1 LELRNYQEKTVE
13 MVRDEIRKGNKRILI
28 ALPTGAGKTHV
39 LSDIAKKAVTKE
51 NTVLALMHRRQ
62 LVTQMVDSFAENE
75 IEADIIMSGIESRLE
90 SKVQVGTVQTYLRR
104 LQLDAIEYNRFFI
117 NAAIVMIDEAHH
129 TLSKSYQ
136 QILKHYENK
145 VIIGVTATPVLS
157 SGIGMGTFF
166 QVIVCPVSVQS
177 LVDSGHLVPGRYY
190 GPSTPDLS
198 KVKIVMGDYHKT
210 ELNKVMNQP
219 KLIGDVVQ
227 NWLKLAE
234 NRQTMVF
241 AVKVNHSKALCEEF
255 NRMGIP
261 AEHLDAHD
269 EDEVRTGSLDRF
281 RSCETRILCNV
292 GLYTEGTD
300 IPEIQCIILARPTKS
315 LGFHLQM
322 VGRGARPSPGKK
334 DFMILDHGGNIERL
348 GFYEEE
354 IEWTLDG
361 KGLGYKK
368 KREYKK
374 EKKPFT
380 CEMCSCVHTGKRCPE
395 CGWEIKGYG
404 KKIEALEAEL
414 VELGKNKK
422 PKASMQEKQLFYGM
436 LEHYRQKKG
445 YKKGWSFYKFK
456 EKFQCNPAP
465 VIQRSFSTEPDEKFL
480 NWIMYMNIRSAKR
493 RQNDAALK
501 PIMNEMIGDVC
512 DSTLTELRKAQEADG
527 RESIK
532 SLESKS
538 EQGNI
543 NLALFAEAGTGS
555 GSQIKMDLGDGTAT
569 NVSRMPGTDSVW

>member
-1 LELRNYQEKTVE
+1 VILREYQEKTVE

-39 LSDIAKKAVTKE
+39 LSDIAKKAQTKE

-62 LVTQMVDSFAENE
+62 LVTQMVDSFAENG
-75 IEADIIMSGIESRLE
+75 IEADIIMAGIESRLE
-90 SKVQVGTVQTYLRR
+90 SKIQVGTVQTYLRR

-117 NAAIVMIDEAHH
+117 NAVIVMIDEAHH
-129 TLSKSYQ
+129 ALSKSYQ
-136 QILKHYENK
+136 QILKYYENK
-145 VIIGVTATPVLS
+145 IIIGVTATPVLS

-166 QVIVCPVSVQS
+166 QAIICPVSVQG
-177 LVDSGHLVPGRYY
+177 LVDDGYLVPSVCY

-227 NWLKLAE
+227 NWLKLAD

-269 EDEVRTGSLDRF
+269 IDEDRSDVLGRF
-281 RSCETRILCNV
+281 RSEETKVLCNV

-300 IPEIQCIILARPTKS
+300 IPEIRCIVLARPTKS

-348 GFYEEE
+348 GFYEEDV
-354 IEWTLDG
+354 EWSLDG
-361 KGLGYKK
+361 KNLGYKK
-368 KREYKK
+368 KAEYKK
-374 EKKPFT
+374 EKKPFI
-380 CEMCSCVHTGKRCPE
+380 CEMCSCVHTGKRCPQ
-395 CGWEIKGYG
+395 CGFEVVGYG

-414 VELGKNKK
+414 VELGKTKR
-422 PKASMQEKQLFYGM
+422 PKATLEEKRRFLGM
-436 LEHYRQKKG
+436 LDYERKKRG
-445 YKKGWSFYKFK
+445 YKVGWANHKYKNYFGVW
-456 EKFQCNPAP
+456 PRGMDDVTP
-465 VIQRSFSTEPDEKFL
+465 VQPDESFR
-480 NWIMYMNIRSAKR
+480 NWMTYERIKWAKSME
-493 RQNDAALK
+493 NPK
-501 PIMNEMIGDVC
+501 NH
-512 DSTLTELRKAQEADG
+512 
-527 RESIK
+527 
-532 SLESKS
+532 
-538 EQGNI
+538 
-543 NLALFAEAGTGS
+543 
-555 GSQIKMDLGDGTAT
+555 
-569 NVSRMPGTDSVW
+569 

>member
-1 LELRNYQEKTVE
+1 MELRNYQEKTVE

-39 LSDIAKKAVTKE
+39 LSDIAKKAQTKE

-62 LVTQMVDSFAENE
+62 LVTQMVDSFAENG
-75 IEADIIMSGIESRLE
+75 IEADIIMSGIESRLK

-104 LQLDAIEYNRFFI
+104 LNLDALEYNRFFI
-117 NAAIVMIDEAHH
+117 DASICMIDEAHH
-129 TLSKSYQ
+129 ALSKSYQ
-136 QILKHYENK
+136 QILKNYENK

-166 QVIVCPVSVQS
+166 QAIICPVSVQG
-177 LVDSGHLVPGRYY
+177 LVDDGYLVPSVCY

-241 AVKVNHSKALCEEF
+241 AVKVNHSKALCLEF
-255 NRMGIP
+255 QRMGIS

-269 EDEVRTGSLDRF
+269 EDETRSEVLYRF
-281 RSCETRILCNV
+281 RSGDTKVLCNV

-300 IPEIQCIILARPTKS
+300 IPEIECIVLARPTKS

-348 GFYEEE
+348 GFYEED
-354 IEWTLDG
+354 IEWSLDG

-380 CEMCSCVHTGKRCPE
+380 CEMCSCVHTGKRCPS
-395 CGWEIKGYG
+395 CGWEVVGYG
-404 KKIEALEAEL
+404 KKIEAIEAEL
-414 VELGKNKK
+414 VEIGKNRKK
-422 PKASMQEKQLFYGM
+422 ATTAEKIRFHGM
-436 LEHYRQKKG
+436 LCHKQREKG
-445 YKKGWSFYKFK
+445 YKNGWIARNFRDKFGVWPVTATMSSEYIEPDRAFKNWLAHKAIAWSKSPLNPRNK
-456 EKFQCNPAP
+456 EKQEWT
-465 VIQRSFSTEPDEKFL
+465 STESSP
-480 NWIMYMNIRSAKR
+480 N
-493 RQNDAALK
+493 
-501 PIMNEMIGDVC
+501 
-512 DSTLTELRKAQEADG
+512 QEADG
-527 RESIK
+527 RESTTN
-532 SLESKS
+532 LGSKS
-538 EQGNI
+538 ELENISPVQHQG
-543 NLALFAEAGTGS
+543 AAAVTGS
-555 GSQIKMDLGDGTAT
+555 GSPIKMEQASIFATSADMETA
-569 NVSRMPGTDSVW
+569 SI